1 MKITNVCLRLVIL
14 FLTTSFVACGPSKKA
29 HEGRIYLR
37 GIDTAKNLA
46 INIPEPVI
54 QKSDILSISV
64 FSDNPEATLL
74 FNQAQNGGGNT
85 TGVTASS
92 SAVSATAGYL
102 VDVDGNIYFH
112 SLGRINV
119 AGLTKLQLSTL
130 LLEKLKIY
138 LKNPY
143 VEIRFLNAR
152 ITILGEIGR
161 PGTVNIPEQR
171 ISILDAIAL
180 SGDVTTYGKRDN
192 ILVIREKDG
201 KRQTGR
207 VNLLNPS
214 IYQSE
219 YFYLQQNDLVYIE
232 PIQKKPMGSDAI
244 LIRNITLGLS
254 IASTLAVLYS
264 IFENQF

>member
-1 MKITNVCLRLVIL
+1 MKIINVCLRLIIL
-14 FLTTSFVACGPSKKA
+14 FLTISFAACGPSKKV
-29 HEGRIYLR
+29 HESRIYLR

-74 FNQAQNGGGNT
+74 FNQTQANGGGNT
-85 TGVTASS
+85 SGASTTS
-92 SAVSATAGYL
+92 GGVSATAGYL

-112 SLGRINV
+112 SLGRLNV
-119 AGLTKLQLSTL
+119 AGLTKLQLSNL

-207 VNLLNPS
+207 VNLLNPT

-232 PIQKKPMGSDAI
+232 PIQKKPKGSDAV
-244 LIRNITLGLS
+244 LLRNIALASS
-254 IASTLAVLYS
+254 IVSTLAVLYS
-264 IFENQF
+264 IFYNN